1 MRVYA
6 KSSPSHTHSLT
17 SFTQSLTHTLVYM
30 YSRSLTWRTPKTPLR
45 SIAGERHEGALALV
59 WSAAARATMTSTTEL
74 KNSIQMK
81 LEQTGEYDR

>member
-17 SFTQSLTHTLVYM
+17 SFTQSLTHTLVNR
-30 YSRSLTWRTPKTPLR
+30 RSLTLRTPKTPLR